1 MNKSFI
7 YFGGVTDQ
15 MKETILHQFQFNY
28 GEFPFKYL
36 GIPLSTKKL
45 SLMQWTPLVN
55 KIIARIT
62 SWTAKKLS
70 YAGRMQLVQSVLFGI
85 QAYWSQLFIIPTK
98 VLKLI
103 EAYCRSF
110 IWSSTNTITKR
121 ALIAWEKMCLPKSAG
136 GMRLINIHLWNQVA
150 IAKTYWDLAHK
161 TDKLWIRWIHSYYI
175 KSHIVFNVSIPQQA
189 SWMIRKILAAR
200 VILEQIHTQRDS
212 PTTANFYV
220 HLLGNRPTAPWKNM
234 MFNNSARPKAIVTMW
249 IMLQNKL
256 PTIDRLTSWGMD
268 VNQQCKLCQQELE
281 NRKHLFTQ
289 CEFTRAIWKKLLNLI
304 KWPLFHADTWDM
316 HLEWTLKQSKG
327 KSHNAQLFKLI
338 YVECSYAIW
347 MERNQRTFE
356 EKRKN
361 YEEITKEIAY
371 MCTLRDPLAIS
382 TQLQQSLLF

>member
-1 MNKSFI
+1 MEYLSRCLDEVKDNGRFKFHPKCAKLRIKHLCFADDLLLFCRGDQHSIGTIYQCFHKFSLASGLQANMNKSSI

-45 SLMQWTPLVN
+45 SLTQWTPLVN
-55 KIIARIT
+55 KIVARIT

-70 YAGRMQLVQSVLFGI
+70 YAGRKQLVQSVLFGI

-110 IWSSTNTITKR
+110 IWSGTNTITKR
-121 ALIAWEKMCLPKSAG
+121 ALIAWEK
-136 GMRLINIHLWNQVA
+136 I
-150 IAKTYWDLAHK
+150 
-161 TDKLWIRWIHSYYI
+161 WIHSYYI
-175 KSHIVFNVSIPQQA
+175 KSHTVFNVPIPQQA
-189 SWMIRKILAAR
+189 SWMVKKILAAR

-220 HLLGNRPTAPWKNM
+220 HLLGNRPIAPWKNM

-256 PTIDRLTSWGMD
+256 PTTDRLTSWGMN
-268 VNQQCKLCQQELE
+268 VNQQCKLCQQDLE
-281 NRKHLFTQ
+281 NREHLFT
-289 CEFTRAIWKKLLNLI
+289 
-304 KWPLFHADTWDM
+304 
-316 HLEWTLKQSKG
+316 
-327 KSHNAQLFKLI
+327 
-338 YVECSYAIW
+338 
-347 MERNQRTFE
+347 
-356 EKRKN
+356 
-361 YEEITKEIAY
+361 
-371 MCTLRDPLAIS
+371 
-382 TQLQQSLLF
+382 